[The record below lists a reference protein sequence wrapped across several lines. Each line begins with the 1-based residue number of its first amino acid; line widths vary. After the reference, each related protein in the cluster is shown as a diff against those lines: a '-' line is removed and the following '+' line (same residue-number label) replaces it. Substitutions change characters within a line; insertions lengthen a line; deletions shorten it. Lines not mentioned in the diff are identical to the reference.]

1 MNEWTEHRNLFLL
14 LKITI
19 FWHNFHHFMIFC
31 SYGAYFF
38 CILIGMWQ
46 ERENRRKKPRERV
59 TFGSFSQWPK
69 ASFLVIFYFDAIFDQ
84 NYLFCQAEENQDWPS
99 RLNDHFGIQWPLVIV
114 LKRAIQGPTTY
125 FDVENY
131 HIFCTIFLISQDFA
145 RVEQISLAYSVS
157 IW

>member
-1 MNEWTEHRNLFLL
+1 MNEQSTAIYFCYWKLPFFG
-14 LKITI
+14 TI
-19 FWHNFHHFMIFC
+19 FIISWYFAVMEHI
-31 SYGAYFF
+31 FF

-145 RVEQISLAYSVS
+145 HVEQISLAYSAS